1 MAKASDP
8 MQQLLSWNVVFTG
21 SPVHPFPLRQT
32 ARLTFLLQIV
42 MGMIFSMHLLAV
54 LVGAYPLGLAL
65 VMLCDAMDLQLGLF
79 GGERWGLASTS
90 PTKAKDIANNR
101 VTFKIRMT

>member
-1 MAKASDP
+1 
-8 MQQLLSWNVVFTG
+8 
-21 SPVHPFPLRQT
+21 
-32 ARLTFLLQIV
+32 

-65 VMLCDAMDLQLGLF
+65 VMLCDALDLQLGLF
-79 GGERWGLASTS
+79 GGELWGLASTS

-101 VTFKIRMT
+101 VTLKIRMT